1 MNTSFHLGTLVPTSI
16 GRIVST
22 SRSMSLS
29 SLRASSSSG
38 RCHLV
43 LLDFRIGQR
52 YILRVARTIE
62 NNFCTAVNGPA
73 TQDRTVHDKL
83 SGASAPET
91 KNKDLNEYGQ

>member
-1 MNTSFHLGTLVPTSI
+1 M
-16 GRIVST
+16 VSK

-29 SLRASSSSG
+29 SLTVDSSS
-38 RCHLV
+38 CKCPLD
-43 LLDFRIGQR
+43 LLAFHIGQR

-91 KNKDLNEYGQ
+91 KNKDLNEYG